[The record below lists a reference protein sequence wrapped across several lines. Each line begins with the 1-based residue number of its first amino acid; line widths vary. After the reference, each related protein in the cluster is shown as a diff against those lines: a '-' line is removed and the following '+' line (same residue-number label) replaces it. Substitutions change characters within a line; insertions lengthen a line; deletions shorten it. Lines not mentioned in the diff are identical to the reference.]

1 MENPYFIPITGS
13 SKSNTLL
20 ERKKKGSFFFR
31 NSSKQQKYVLS
42 YCQTDNTITHERIS
56 QEEFINY
63 DETLK
68 KHKLLPSH
76 FLNSEA
82 GHETKIAQVIAGGKC
97 RKLTIFSNMLWC
109 FLELNEVTVF
119 DDQAAIISFLM
130 GTHPR
135 VGEESWIR
143 KLPKEIVRLICSYV
157 ALKEYDIN
165 YCTGREPKPGNLY
178 TILLLLPKSPSITHV
193 YLFDIVINKNDYNI
207 LIESLKQLP
216 ALQSIVIS
224 FWGYD
229 SHVKGAGDRIAE
241 VLRCNKGS
249 LKHLMTD
256 LKIDSEIDDIMSVL
270 ETNSRIK
277 MESIS
282 LLQRKRGGYGDNL
295 HFTKQAT
302 NSFTEVIKRNTL
314 KELSFE
320 GVSPSDSLFVA
331 LKNNTSITKLDL
343 FDGVDFQEQC
353 QSECHSQYHTLIET
367 LHQNSTLT
375 SLTLGRKQLCDA
387 EVAKVLETNTSLF
400 SFSAEFED
408 SAMPALLM
416 ALTTNKT
423 LQTFDMIDC
432 ETRLKNTAKEIWA
445 RALSSFAVFFNLVSQ
460 SIMSNV

>member
-1 MENPYFIPITGS
+1 
-13 SKSNTLL
+13 
-20 ERKKKGSFFFR
+20 
-31 NSSKQQKYVLS
+31 
-42 YCQTDNTITHERIS
+42 
-56 QEEFINY
+56 
-63 DETLK
+63 
-68 KHKLLPSH
+68 
-76 FLNSEA
+76 
-82 GHETKIAQVIAGGKC
+82 
-97 RKLTIFSNMLWC
+97 
-109 FLELNEVTVF
+109 VTVF

-249 LKHLMTD
+249 LKHLMTN

-282 LLQRKRGGYGDNL
+282 LLRRKRGGYGDNL

-331 LKNNTSITKLDL
+331 LKNNTSITKLNL

-445 RALSSFAVFFNLVSQ
+445 RALSSFGK
-460 SIMSNV
+460 